1 VAIHRRVSAKR
12 QEPPLQFF
20 AFSID
25 VCFAQKAAETPT
37 QLFENAPVWTIVKLD
52 VRKIAK

>member
-12 QEPPLQFF
+12 QEPPLQLF

-25 VCFAQKAAETPT
+25 VSFAQKAAETPT